1 MKTTISILLCLLL
14 ANTGH
19 SQTMISDALLG
30 DIQKA
35 QADGTTVEAL
45 IVLGNQFNTEALD
58 HQLTLK
64 KATAHERGV
73 AMVNALMAHTE
84 ATQADLAGLLES
96 RINSDVIR
104 YKRFWI
110 TNMIWV
116 EARPEFLY
124 ELAQHKDVA
133 MLEQNERMIPIEP
146 VSMQPA
152 TALHGYTEPGLI
164 AINAHKM
171 WQLGFTGEG
180 VIVGSIENGV
190 DGTHPALLKS
200 WHGNSVPASQAWY
213 DPTFGTPFPTGGG
226 HGTHVMGIMVGLDS
240 IIADTIGVA
249 YGAEWISAR
258 MNSWSVSEIIDRFE
272 WMADPDGDPGTTDDM
287 PAVVNNS
294 WGSTIGPCNPSYM
307 NAIINLETVG
317 VAVIFSAGNKG
328 PDASTMNEPAKSN
341 ISNLQIFSVGA
352 VDGNFEDFPIAEWS
366 SRGPTP
372 CSSGGDSIKP
382 EVSAPGVAV
391 LSSFTEGTYRYGW
404 GTSMATPHVSG
415 AIALLKQAFPDKT
428 GNELKQMVYETA
440 HDLGEPGEDN
450 TYGKGIIDVYQAYI
464 ENTIPENPRPPNDVT
479 AYNEFLLPTMVYL
492 YWTDPSNL
500 VNGAPLQ
507 NFEINIYRDNT
518 LIANVAKG
526 VGSYTDNGLNDGQFY
541 MYELKTHDL
550 VSGNMSIGRMIG
562 VYSGGSRIPAA
573 PSITSGYYDKQNEVA
588 VIHWSDPTTQ
598 SDGTFLDDLGM
609 IQIYREN
616 QLIASVSPGTET
628 YLDHSAPGGQSYS
641 YTLKASDTETPVN
654 YSMPSKEAEIFCGV
668 RPDIL
673 VYYGTASGPVIG
685 YADSVY
691 RTIRSFNIPVH
702 KTDDLSE
709 FGLLNYKAVF
719 VITGML
725 VPYDHYIYDDDATGL
740 LEFMNNGG
748 SIYIEGNGCFNYFK
762 DSGWGVY
769 DIRPWLGL
777 DPGNW
782 TVEPVN
788 ELTGLNVLADY
799 HFQNTGQGHLWDIM
813 NPVNSTSTLWE
824 DPGTGN
830 IYGVYNEYNTGKII
844 GVVLPFGGLS
854 DTTST
859 FARPLLMCKYLE
871 MLGLP
876 IPCGNVG
883 IQDKEMNSSPLTV
896 HITPNP
902 VKDFTLIEYNLEKEA
917 AVILTI
923 FNLYGQTVDVL
934 IDEDQQAGRKQVT
947 WNTESYP
954 AGLYFYSLQ
963 TGRKSETGKILLIR

>member
-1 MKTTISILLCLLL
+1 M
-14 ANTGH
+14 
-19 SQTMISDALLG
+19 
-30 DIQKA
+30 
-35 QADGTTVEAL
+35 
-45 IVLGNQFNTEALD
+45 
-58 HQLTLK
+58 
-64 KATAHERGV
+64 
-73 AMVNALMAHTE
+73 
-84 ATQADLAGLLES
+84 
-96 RINSDVIR
+96 
-104 YKRFWI
+104 
-110 TNMIWV
+110 
-116 EARPEFLY
+116 
-124 ELAQHKDVA
+124 
-133 MLEQNERMIPIEP
+133 
-146 VSMQPA
+146 
-152 TALHGYTEPGLI
+152 
-164 AINAHKM
+164 
-171 WQLGFTGEG
+171 
-180 VIVGSIENGV
+180 
-190 DGTHPALLKS
+190 
-200 WHGNSVPASQAWY
+200 
-213 DPTFGTPFPTGGG
+213 
-226 HGTHVMGIMVGLDS
+226 
-240 IIADTIGVA
+240 
-249 YGAEWISAR
+249 
-258 MNSWSVSEIIDRFE
+258 
-272 WMADPDGDPGTTDDM
+272 
-287 PAVVNNS
+287 
-294 WGSTIGPCNPSYM
+294 
-307 NAIINLETVG
+307 
-317 VAVIFSAGNKG
+317 
-328 PDASTMNEPAKSN
+328 
-341 ISNLQIFSVGA
+341 
-352 VDGNFEDFPIAEWS
+352 
-366 SRGPTP
+366 
-372 CSSGGDSIKP
+372 
-382 EVSAPGVAV
+382 
-391 LSSFTEGTYRYGW
+391 
-404 GTSMATPHVSG
+404 
-415 AIALLKQAFPDKT
+415 
-428 GNELKQMVYETA
+428 
-440 HDLGEPGEDN
+440 
-450 TYGKGIIDVYQAYI
+450 
-464 ENTIPENPRPPNDVT
+464 
-479 AYNEFLLPTMVYL
+479 
-492 YWTDPSNL
+492 
-500 VNGAPLQ
+500 
-507 NFEINIYRDNT
+507 
-518 LIANVAKG
+518 
-526 VGSYTDNGLNDGQFY
+526 
-541 MYELKTHDL
+541 
-550 VSGNMSIGRMIG
+550 
-562 VYSGGSRIPAA
+562 
-573 PSITSGYYDKQNEVA
+573 
-588 VIHWSDPTTQ
+588 
-598 SDGTFLDDLGM
+598 
-609 IQIYREN
+609 
-616 QLIASVSPGTET
+616 
-628 YLDHSAPGGQSYS
+628 
-641 YTLKASDTETPVN
+641 
-654 YSMPSKEAEIFCGV
+654 